1 MSANS
6 QLSDIVHSEVDAA
19 RIDLNNQSSHI
30 RDRMMELRARMD
42 VLERK
47 QTPQKD
53 GLAFESAMAITA
65 SSDVDVRGALQWH
78 LAEVSRN
85 NFNGNKEGI
94 DGNNM
99 LTRLDLEQQIN
110 DNLAKINLTERRLE
124 ELQSTTEAEHDVIV
138 NDVNDLITL
147 VETSPLAATP
157 EKGPGM
163 YVPLTDLKSVAG
175 LRPRSRDHVEKLR
188 IQLGQIHQMF
198 LIKTASMV
206 SENIDLSKEN
216 EALQREV
223 QALRASMSR
232 PVVVSN
238 AQQQPQLVSQQTTS
252 PSNHSFT
259 PQLASFS
266 NASKEDDPLLTFAMD
281 NIMRVMILA
290 RIPPMSANMIY
301 EQMLEFSKDWTE
313 DQFLAACETSDSFVA
328 AIEQSGIYRPTEAVK
343 DTMHRDTFFTQFQRQ
358 RVHNA
363 TTLDSK
369 KEEKK
374 EKEETKMKGNN
385 ATNPLFNHSTQPKSN
400 PAPNPPPTTTTTTQ
414 SSSPPPPPPMSTQ
427 AAAAEQEAK
436 RAAYTKNVVNTDSPK
451 NSSNSSDSKGRVPSE
466 KSLRRKSKRDKK
478 GKRRKS
484 RSSAENIA
492 ALKASV
498 SSHSLP
504 ISEALSVKNVAKNM
518 SEVKLGS
525 LVKIKMSNW
534 KNAHQGTVSKMWEN
548 GSIDVT
554 LSNGKVADS
563 LGSSAFYW
571 GK

>member
-1 MSANS
+1 MS
-6 QLSDIVHSEVDAA
+6 QLADIVHSEVDAA

-85 NFNGNKEGI
+85 NFDGNKEGT

-147 VETSPLAATP
+147 VETSPLAATT

-175 LRPRSRDHVEKLR
+175 LRPRSRDHVEQLR

-238 AQQQPQLVSQQTTS
+238 AQQQQPQLLSQQTS
-252 PSNHSFT
+252 PSNNSFT

-281 NIMRVMILA
+281 NIMRVMILS

-313 DQFLAACETSDSFVA
+313 NQFLAACETSDSFVA
-328 AIEQSGIYRPTEAVK
+328 AIEQLGIYRPTEAVK
-343 DTMHRDTFFTQFQRQ
+343 DTLHRDTFFTQFQRQ
-358 RVHNA
+358 RVHNE
-363 TTLDSK
+363 TTSDSK

-374 EKEETKMKGNN
+374 EKEEKKMKGNN
-385 ATNPLFNHSTQPKSN
+385 TNPLFNHSTQPKSN
-400 PAPNPPPTTTTTTQ
+400 PAPNPSTTTTTTTTTTTQ
-414 SSSPPPPPPMSTQ
+414 SPPPPPPLMSTQ
-427 AAAAEQEAK
+427 AAEQEAK
-436 RAAYTKNVVNTDSPK
+436 RVAYAKNVVNTDSPK
-451 NSSNSSDSKGRVPSE
+451 SSSNSSDSKARVSE

-504 ISEALSVKNVAKNM
+504 LSEALSVKNVAKNM

-525 LVKIKMSNW
+525 LVKIKMKNW
-534 KNAHQGTVSKMWEN
+534 KNAHQGTVSKMWAN

-554 LSNGKVADS
+554 LSNGKVAEA
-563 LGSSAFYW
+563 LGSSVFYW